1 MIQEDFRNENDLLR
15 HIMTVDKN
23 VEQGRALKKIFT
35 TRENLFI
42 TGRAG
47 SGKSTFMR
55 RIVKFLGKCVIV
67 APTGVAA
74 LNAGGQTIHSFF
86 SLKSDPYIP
95 SIERNMLSNKID
107 LNNFVRSKVKNL
119 DTIVIDEVSMV
130 RPDLLDEVADILRQS
145 KRSKEPFGGVRLI
158 MFGDLSQLPPVVTDD
173 DFVDKYYES
182 RFFFS
187 SKALRASGYSVITF
201 NKVFRQKDP
210 RMISV
215 LEDIRC
221 GNISDDTREILESR
235 VKSPDNM
242 DNTVFICSTNKEVSD
257 INNSNLSKIDGD
269 VFKFKAS
276 IDGDRPQA
284 PCEDELMVKIG
295 AKVIITRNGAGY
307 VNGSV
312 GVITDIDDDV
322 IYVKLSDGTEV
333 DISMERWE
341 KIRYRM
347 VDGEMEKIVCGSIYQ
362 FPIRLGYAITS
373 HKSQGMTL
381 DSVYLDMG
389 RAFEAGQVYTAMSR
403 CKSLDGLYL
412 KQVPDD
418 NSIVLSDK
426 VQDFMDRIEEMDGE
440 IPPERISDIG
450 KGMIKKKQDL
460 FNFDEYGL

>member
-1 MIQEDFRNENDLLR
+1 MVQEDFKNENDLLR

-381 DSVYLDMG
+381 DSVYIDMG

-450 KGMIKKKQDL
+450 KDMIKKKQDL

>member
-1 MIQEDFRNENDLLR
+1 MVKEDFNSENDLLR

-42 TGRAG
+42 TGKAG

-86 SLKSDPYIP
+86 SLRNEPYIP
-95 SIERNMLSNKID
+95 SVERNMLSNKID
-107 LNNFVRSKVKNL
+107 INNFVRSKVKNL
-119 DTIVIDEVSMV
+119 DTIIIDEVSMV

-215 LEDIRC
+215 LEDIRR

-242 DNTVFICSTNKEVSD
+242 DNTVFICSTNKEVAD
-257 INNSNLSKIDGD
+257 INNSNLSKLDGR
-269 VFKFKAS
+269 VFRFEAS
-276 IDGDRPQA
+276 IEGDRPQA
-284 PCEDELMVKIG
+284 PCDDELLVKIG
-295 AKVIITRNGAGY
+295 AKVLITRNGAGY

-333 DISMERWE
+333 DISRERWE
-341 KIRYRM
+341 KIRYKQ

-450 KGMIKKKQDL
+450 KGMIKKQQDL
-460 FNFDEYGL
+460 FNFEEFGL